1 VQDTVLPRP
10 GSVRE
15 SRLAVSSL
23 LGAISTWLV
32 LSIVDHHVAS
42 IGFARLASTL
52 SASGNSTRLLVAHES
67 LGALIAVACAAVVG
81 VRARTNT
88 YERDVWSSWA
98 CAIACLAGGFIGEVA
113 ITLTDPASGAV
124 ATGTRSLPL
133 EIGTLLTCMATYRG
147 LTQWNRVKTLISDP
161 SDWLNGVG
169 SVFAMSALGNVVA
182 RWAAPNLFSLPWWQ
196 VQGWLICASTMLV
209 LVGTTTTVAFLGGL
223 LRDLRVWLIATAFVI
238 VLASGIVSG
247 AQGSPGVFGTL
258 PEFAWLLTAV
268 TIAACA
274 LREPAELTPVG
285 ATVQAPV
292 VGAVVVLGSAGAILI
307 VENLFTIGDARV
319 STLYAVLAVLCASTQ
334 AVHII
339 RGLSEL
345 AQTRL
350 EARSDELT
358 GVANRRELLD
368 RLRGLVA
375 TDSVLSLLVIDLD
388 RFKDVNDRFG
398 HAIGDELLRRTCRR
412 LQTALPAD
420 AVLARLGGD
429 EFAVLL
435 TDIGPDEATK
445 IGAKLV
451 RSLTLPMD
459 IDGCRASVG
468 ASIGIGAFSPSTDAA
483 YKDDAGVELLR
494 RADMAMYLAK
504 RSGGAVSVYDTE
516 VDAASQERS
525 QRLEELRTLLAPNA
539 PAAVR
544 RQLRVYYQPQVD
556 AVSGQAIGAE
566 ALVRWQ
572 NPRLGL
578 LMPAEFLDLV
588 EDHGLMGELTS
599 RVLHEATAQAVQWR
613 SDGHQLRMSV
623 NLSPAVLASPD
634 LLPLLDAVLRNT
646 PLDPTALTLEITET
660 SLMSDPQRALHTT
673 QEIAARGIV
682 VSIDDFGTGYS
693 SLAYLNDLP
702 ATELKLDQ
710 SFIGRVVSDERT
722 AAIVAGSI
730 ELAHHLGARV
740 TAEGVEDIAAL
751 NCLRDLGCDTVQ
763 GYLYEKPVPAA
774 DFLDWLVAHN
784 DPTRRPASIGTA
796 QSVRT

>member
-1 VQDTVLPRP
+1 
-10 GSVRE
+10 
-15 SRLAVSSL
+15 VSSL
-23 LGAISTWLV
+23 SGAVSTWLV
-32 LSIVDHHVAS
+32 LSIIDHRVGS
-42 IGFARLASTL
+42 SGFARLASSL
-52 SASGNSTRLLVAHES
+52 SAPGQSQRLLVAHES
-67 LGALIAVACAAVVG
+67 LGALIAVASAIVAC

-88 YERDVWSSWA
+88 YEQDVWTWWS
-98 CAIACLAGGFIGEVA
+98 CAIACLAAGFVGEVS
-113 ITLTDPASGAV
+113 ITLADPASGAA
-124 ATGTRSLPL
+124 ATGARSLPL
-133 EIGTLLTCMATYRG
+133 EIATLLACAAFYRG
-147 LTQWNRVKTLISDP
+147 LTRWNRVKTLMSDP
-161 SDWLNGVG
+161 SDWLNGIG
-169 SVFAMSALGNVVA
+169 SVFAMTALGNIVA
-182 RWAAPNLFSLPWWQ
+182 RWAAPPLFTLPWWQ
-196 VQGWLICASTMLV
+196 IQGWLICTSTMLV
-209 LVGTTTTVAFLGGL
+209 LVGTAATVAFLGGL
-223 LRDLRVWLIATAFVI
+223 LRDLRVWVVAGAFI
-238 VLASGIVSG
+238 VVLGVGIVSG
-247 AQGSPGVFGTL
+247 IEGSPGVFGTL
-258 PEFAWLLTAV
+258 PEFAWLLAAV
-268 TIAACA
+268 MIATCA
-274 LREPAELTPVG
+274 LREPADLTPVG

-319 STLYAVLAVLCASTQ
+319 ATLYAVLAVLCASTQ
-334 AVHII
+334 GVHII

-368 RLRGLVA
+368 RLRALVE
-375 TDSVLSLLVIDLD
+375 TDSIVTLLVIDLD

-435 TDIGPDEATK
+435 TDIDADRATT
-445 IGAKLV
+445 IGSKLV
-451 RSLTLPMD
+451 KSLTLPMD
-459 IDGCRASVG
+459 IEGCRASVG
-468 ASIGIGAFSPSTDAA
+468 ASIGIGTLSPSTDAHH
-483 YKDDAGVELLR
+483 KDDAGVELLR

-504 RSGGAVSVYDTE
+504 RSGGAVSVYDTA

-544 RQLRVYYQPQVD
+544 RQLRVYYQAQID
-556 AVSGQAIGAE
+556 AVTERTVGAE

-599 RVLHEATAQAVQWR
+599 RVLHEATAQAVEWR
-613 SDGHQLRMSV
+613 AGGHPLRMSV

-702 ATELKLDQ
+702 ATELKLDR
-710 SFIGRVVSDERT
+710 SFISRVVSDERT

-740 TAEGVEDIAAL
+740 TAEGVEDLAAL
-751 NCLRDLGCDTVQ
+751 SCLRDLGCDTVQ
-763 GYLYEKPVPAA
+763 GFLYGEPVPAA
-774 DFLDWLVAHN
+774 DFLVWLVEHS
-784 DPTRRPASIGTA
+784 DPTRRPASLGTVG
-796 QSVRT
+796 SRRT